1 MPTDA
6 TPDTK
11 GLTVSVEISPG
22 ELIDKITILEIKA
35 ARIGDAE
42 KLANVR
48 HELDL
53 LKRIRAKNLSES
65 ADLAAL
71 EAGLKQTNEA
81 LWRIEDD
88 IRDCERAQ
96 DFGPRFIEL
105 ARSVYRTNDRRTRL
119 KREVGELFGTGIVE
133 EKSYSDY

>member
-1 MPTDA
+1 MPDI
-6 TPDTK
+6 K

-22 ELIDKITILEIKA
+22 ELIDKVTILEIKA
-35 ARIGDAE
+35 ARIGDDE

-53 LKRIRAKNLSES
+53 LAGIRAKNLSES

-71 EAGLKQTNEA
+71 EAGLKQANEA
-81 LWRIEDD
+81 LWQIEND
-88 IRDCERAQ
+88 IRDCERAK
-96 DFGPRFIEL
+96 DFGPRFVEL
-105 ARSVYRTNDRRTRL
+105 ARSVYRTNDRRARL
-119 KREVGELFGTGIVE
+119 KREIGELFGAGIVE

>member
-1 MPTDA
+1 MPDI
-6 TPDTK
+6 K
-11 GLTVSVEISPG
+11 GLTVSIEISPG
-22 ELIDKITILEIKA
+22 ELIDKVTILEIKA

-53 LKRIRAKNLSES
+53 LAGIRAKNLSES
-65 ADLAAL
+65 ADLTAL

-81 LWRIEDD
+81 LWQIEDD
-88 IRDCERAQ
+88 IRDCERAK
-96 DFGPRFIEL
+96 DFGPRFVEL
-105 ARSVYRTNDRRTRL
+105 ARSVYRTNDRRAQL
-119 KREVGELFGTGIVE
+119 KREIGELFGAGIVE